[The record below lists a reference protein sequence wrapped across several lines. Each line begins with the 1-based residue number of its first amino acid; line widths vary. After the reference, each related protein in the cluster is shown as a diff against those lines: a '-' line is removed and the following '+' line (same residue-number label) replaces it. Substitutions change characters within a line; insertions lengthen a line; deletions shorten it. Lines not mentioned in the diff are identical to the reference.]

1 MSISRD
7 AVQAALA
14 TVIDPEIRRPITEI
28 GMLKGFEIEG
38 STVSVHVYLTIAAC
52 PMKDAITSGV
62 QNAVGGV
69 EGVTEVKVSLEPM
82 SEEQREQLRNL
93 LQGPQKK
100 IAFTQPDS
108 LTRIYAIASGK
119 GGVGKSSITVNLA
132 AALAAQGKSVG
143 ILDADI
149 YGHSIPDMLGL
160 TGGPTPI
167 DGMMLPQSAHG
178 ISVMSMLSFKP
189 GGRHE
194 PIAARGPML
203 HKYVEAFLTDVY
215 WGELDVLL
223 FDMPPGTGDVPM
235 SVARLL
241 PHAELIV
248 VTTPQVA
255 AADVAIRAGMLAPAF
270 EQKVF
275 GVIENMSALTCPHCG
290 EAMELFGSGGGESV
304 AKTLTENLGYEI
316 PLLAKITFDPRLRE
330 GGDNGLP
337 IVIDHPDSAV
347 SIQLGEL
354 AKQLADRPRAL
365 SDLRLTVLS

>member
-7 AVQAALA
+7 AVQAALS

-28 GMLKGFEIEG
+28 GMLKGFEISGTE
-38 STVSVHVYLTIAAC
+38 VAVDVYLTIAAC
-52 PMKDAITSGV
+52 PMKDAITTSV
-62 QNAVGGV
+62 KEAVRAV
-69 EGVTEVKVSLEPM
+69 AGVTDVAVSLEPM
-82 SEEQREQLRNL
+82 SEAQREELRNL
-93 LQGPQKK
+93 LQGPKK
-100 IAFTQPDS
+100 EIPFIQPDS

-119 GGVGKSSITVNLA
+119 GGVGKSSVTVNLA
-132 AALAAQGKSVG
+132 AALAASGKSVG

-167 DGMMLPQSAHG
+167 DGMMLPQSAYG
-178 ISVMSMLSFKP
+178 ISVMSMLPFKP

-215 WGELDVLL
+215 WGDLDVLL

-248 VTTPQVA
+248 VTTPQLA

-270 EQKVF
+270 DQKVF
-275 GVIENMSALTCPHCG
+275 GVIENMSAVTCEHCG
-290 EAMELFGSGGGESV
+290 EAMELFGSGGGASV
-304 AKTLTENLGYEI
+304 AQTLSENLEYEI
-316 PLLAKITFDPRLRE
+316 PLLAKINFDPRLRE
-330 GGDNGLP
+330 GGDNGAPLVVAQP
-337 IVIDHPDSAV
+337 ESEIA
-347 SIQLGEL
+347 QTF
-354 AKQLADRPRAL
+354 AQLAEKLVNRPRAL
-365 SDLRLTVLS
+365 SDIRLKVL

>member
-1 MSISRD
+1 MTISRD

-14 TVIDPEIRRPITEI
+14 TVVDPEIRRPITEI
-28 GMLKGFEIEG
+28 GMLKGFEITG
-38 STVSVHVYLTIAAC
+38 SSVQVDVFLTIAAC
-52 PMKDAITSGV
+52 PMKETITSSV
-62 QNAVGGV
+62 QAAVGAIP
-69 EGVTEVKVSLEPM
+69 EVSEVSVSLEPM
-82 SEEQREQLRNL
+82 SDEQREALRTL
-93 LQGPQKK
+93 LQGPKK
-100 IAFTQPDS
+100 VIPFIGPDS

-119 GGVGKSSITVNLA
+119 GGVGKSSVTVNLA

-160 TGGPTPI
+160 IGGPTPI
-167 DGMMLPQSAHG
+167 DGMMLPQTAHG
-178 ISVMSMLSFKP
+178 ISVMSMLAFKP

-248 VTTPQVA
+248 VTTPQIA
-255 AADVAIRAGMLAPAF
+255 AADVAIRSGMLAPAF

-275 GVIENMSALTCPHCG
+275 GVIENMSAIICPHCN
-290 EAMELFGSGGGESV
+290 EPMELFGSGGGETV
-304 AKTLTENLGYEI
+304 AKTLTENLGYEV
-316 PLLAKITFDPRLRE
+316 PLLAKVSFDPRLRE
-330 GGDNGLP
+330 GGDAGQPL
-337 IVIDHPDSAV
+337 VVEKPDSPVALQFAEIA
-347 SIQLGEL
+347 SKLT
-354 AKQLADRPRAL
+354 DRPRTL
-365 SDLRLTVLS
+365 SGVKLNVIS

>member
-1 MSISRD
+1 MEISRD

-28 GMLKGFEIEG
+28 GMLKGFEISGGRVAVE
-38 STVSVHVYLTIAAC
+38 VYLTIAAC
-52 PMKDAITSGV
+52 PMKDAITTSV
-62 QNAVGGV
+62 QSAVGQV
-69 EGVTEVKVSLEPM
+69 AGVTEVSVSLEPM
-82 SEEQREQLRNL
+82 SDEQREQLRNL
-93 LQGPQKK
+93 LQGPKK
-100 IAFTQPDS
+100 VISFNEPES

-119 GGVGKSSITVNLA
+119 GGVGKSSVTVNLA
-132 AALAAQGKSVG
+132 AALAASGKSVG

-178 ISVMSMLSFKP
+178 ISVMSMLPFKP
-189 GGRHE
+189 GGKYE

-215 WGELDVLL
+215 WSDLDVLL

-241 PHAELIV
+241 PQAELIV
-248 VTTPQVA
+248 VTTPQIA
-255 AADVAIRAGMLAPAF
+255 AADVAIRSGMLAPAF

-275 GVIENMSALTCPHCG
+275 GVIENMSGFACPGCG
-290 EAMELFGSGGGESV
+290 ETMELFGSGGGETV
-304 AKTLTENLGYEI
+304 AKTLSESLEYEV
-316 PLLAKITFDPRLRE
+316 PLLAKIGFDSRLRE
-330 GGDNGLP
+330 GGDSGAPL
-337 IVIDHPDSAV
+337 VVDHPDAPASL
-347 SIQLGEL
+347 QFM
-354 AKQLADRPRAL
+354 QLAQKLVNRPRTL
-365 SDLRLTVLS
+365 SDLKLKVLS

>member
-1 MSISRD
+1 MTISRD

-28 GMLKGFEIEG
+28 GMLKGFEIVG
-38 STVSVHVYLTIAAC
+38 SKVTVDVFLTIAAC
-52 PMKDAITSGV
+52 PMKDAITGSV
-62 QNAVGGV
+62 QNAVGAVDGV
-69 EGVTEVKVSLEPM
+69 AEVAVTLEPM
-82 SEEQREQLRNL
+82 SDEQREELRNL
-93 LQGPQKK
+93 LQGPAKK
-100 IAFTQPDS
+100 ISFLQPDS

-119 GGVGKSSITVNLA
+119 GGVGKSSMTVNLA
-132 AALAAQGKSVG
+132 AALVAQGKSVG

-149 YGHSIPDMLGL
+149 YGHSIPDMLGIS
-160 TGGPTPI
+160 GAPTPI
-167 DGMMLPQSAHG
+167 DGMMLPQTAHG
-178 ISVMSMLSFKP
+178 ISVMSMLPFKP
-189 GGRHE
+189 GGKHE

-241 PHAELIV
+241 PHAELVV
-248 VTTPQVA
+248 VTTPQIA
-255 AADVAIRAGMLAPAF
+255 ASDVAIRAGMLAPAF

-275 GVIENMSALTCPHCG
+275 GVIENMSSLACPHCG
-290 EAMELFGSGGGESV
+290 EAMELFGSGGGNQV
-304 AKTLTENLGYEI
+304 AQTLTENLGYEV

-337 IVIDHPDSAV
+337 IVMDDPQSQVATA
-347 SIQLGEL
+347 LAEL
-354 AKQLADRPRAL
+354 ATRMTNRPRTL
-365 SDLRLTVLS
+365 SDIRLTVLP